1 MTIQYSTPVINARLD
16 SDETVIGA
24 AARIYF
30 FTGAPP
36 ANADAA
42 DTGTLLNSGGTA
54 LPSDWMAAAAARVK
68 AKAGTWTGTFSAAG
82 TVGHYRI
89 KNSAGSAVGEQGTV
103 TQLVSLTTNALTA
116 VNGNVLNFAATTGV
130 VVGMNVSGTGIPT
143 GATVVAVTG
152 TTVTMSH
159 TSTAGVANGASISFG
174 GDMTMDNVVAAPG
187 QPWTVNTY
195 SKAGANY

>member
-1 MTIQYSTPVINARLD
+1 MIQYSTALINGRLD
-16 SDETVIGA
+16 NDEILIGA

-36 ANADAA
+36 ANCDAA

-54 LPSDWMAAAAARVK
+54 LPSDWMAAASARVK

-103 TQLVSLTTNALTA
+103 TQLVNLTTNALTA

-130 VVGMNVSGTGIPT
+130 VVGMNITGTGVPAN
-143 GATVVAVTG
+143 ATVIAVTG

-159 TSTAGVANGASISFG
+159 SSTAGVANATAIAFG
-174 GDMTMDNVVAAPG
+174 GDMTMDNVVAAIG